1 MNIKGSVYV
10 VTHTISN
17 SAYVV
22 GVHDSK
28 ASAMKHANKLV
39 QKLGLRWYFSSD
51 ESCHAESI
59 DPNGENELS
68 IIKWAVESLG
78 SQAAEEEANGKD

>member
-1 MNIKGSVYV
+1 MIIKGSVYV
-10 VTHTISN
+10 VTHIMSN

-28 ASAMKHANKLV
+28 ASAMKQANKLI
-39 QKLGLRWYFSSD
+39 QSLGLRWYCSSD
-51 ESCHAESI
+51 ESCHADSI

-68 IIKWAVESLG
+68 IIKWAVESLS
-78 SQAAEEEANGKD
+78 SQVAEEAANKEE